1 MLTRFSPPTTTAHD
15 SRKRSSVLSVRSLR
29 TLTVPAIAVAL
40 LAGCQ
45 SASKSASV
53 DPADA
58 KPARISVT
66 PGSDSAAIA
75 PDAPVKVTAS
85 HGTLTKVRIAPDG
98 AGSQAVTVT
107 GALSHSKTS
116 WRSNRTMTPGTTY
129 TVEAT
134 ATNAAGKTAVQ
145 HSTFRTR
152 SAQQVNG
159 VTVTP
164 SKSATVGVGQP
175 VSLAFD
181 HPVTDK
187 AAVERSLSISTSPKV
202 EGSWGWVKDPL
213 TGIERVDW
221 RPKTYWHKG
230 TKVTLRARLSGVNT
244 GDSRYL
250 RRDVST
256 TFTIGT
262 PRISKV
268 DIKNH
273 TMTVYEDGQ
282 KQKTIPISAGQ
293 PSYPTWN
300 GTMVVLDKA
309 PMVNMTSESV
319 GIADPYNKDVPWA
332 VHLTTSGTYAHAA
345 PWNEGLG
352 YFGQTNQSHGCV
364 GMSLADGKWFYNRAT
379 RGDIVEISGSTRAT
393 VSTGNGFGDWN
404 VSYPSWQK
412 LSALR

>member
-1 MLTRFSPPTTTAHD
+1 MLTRSSPDGSHD
-15 SRKRSSVLSVRSLR
+15 SYNSRKRSSVRSVRSLR
-29 TLTVPAIAVAL
+29 ILAAPSLAVAL

-45 SASKSASV
+45 SASDTASV
-53 DPADA
+53 DG
-58 KPARISVT
+58 KPARITIT
-66 PGSDSAAIA
+66 PDSDAAAIA
-75 PDAPVKVTAS
+75 PDATVKVTAA
-85 HGTLTKVRIAPDG
+85 HGALTTVRITPDG
-98 AGSQAVTVT
+98 AGSHAVTVT
-107 GALSHSKTS
+107 GSLSKTKNS
-116 WRSNRTMTPGTTY
+116 WRSNRPMTPGTTY

-134 ATNAAGKTAVQ
+134 ATNAAGRTATQ

-152 SAQQVNG
+152 AGQQFNG

-164 SKSATVGVGQP
+164 SNKAVVGVGQP

-187 AAVERSLSISTSPKV
+187 AAVERQLSLSTAPRT

-213 TGIERVDW
+213 TGTERVDW

-256 TFTIGT
+256 AFTIGT
-262 PRISKV
+262 ARVSKV
-268 DIKNH
+268 DLNQH

-282 KQKTIPISAGQ
+282 KKNTIPISAGQ

-309 PMVNMTSESV
+309 PTVHMTSESV
-319 GIADPYNKDVPWA
+319 GIADPYSKDVPWA

-345 PWNEGLG
+345 PWNEGRG
-352 YFGQTNQSHGCV
+352 YFGHVNMSHGCV
-364 GMSLADGKWFYNRAT
+364 GMALADGKWFYSRAT
-379 RGDIVEISGSTRAT
+379 RGDVVEVTGSTRAT
-393 VSTGNGFGDWN
+393 VSPGNGFGDWN
-404 VSYPSWQK
+404 LSYGAWQK
-412 LSALR
+412 RSALR